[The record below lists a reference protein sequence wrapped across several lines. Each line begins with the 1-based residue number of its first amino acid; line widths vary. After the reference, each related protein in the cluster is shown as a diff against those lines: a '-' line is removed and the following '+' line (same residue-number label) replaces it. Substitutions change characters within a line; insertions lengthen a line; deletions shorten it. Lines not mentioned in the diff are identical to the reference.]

1 MNIYIHGQCIAIC
14 WMVNY
19 RKTKELGC
27 LDMADSS
34 DKDNKK
40 NMTESDHINKPGNYD
55 VTTIVIGGLKDFNV
69 IYKAIDSYFSIN
81 DTVEDLISGRN
92 EFNLRTER
100 SRVRIETAINQA
112 FLQFKN
118 QDHKDLIHSLFQ
130 SNAPRPDKEL
140 ILFWQFSLNNRL
152 FNDISSQVFIKTYLS
167 GRTHVSKG
175 DIIAFQKELFHQNKQ
190 LNINWSE
197 STINTLSTKY
207 LSIMTKFN
215 FLAGTRIKFF
225 RHIKIS
231 TESLVLFLYFAKLH
245 DPQVNNIIKNEFLPL
260 SFVASEDIRERLKKL
275 SLKGFFNMNFNGV
288 ALNIELTHSY
298 KGICDALYN

>member
-1 MNIYIHGQCIAIC
+1 
-14 WMVNY
+14 MVEPNN
-19 RKTKELGC
+19 TIEL
-27 LDMADSS
+27 
-34 DKDNKK
+34 
-40 NMTESDHINKPGNYD
+40 GNYD

-69 IYKAIDSYFSIN
+69 IYKAIDSYFSNN

-118 QDHKDLIHSLFQ
+118 QDHKDLIHSFFQ

-152 FNDISSQVFIKTYLS
+152 FNNISSQVFIKTYLS
-167 GRTHVSKG
+167 GRTHVSKD
-175 DIIAFQKELFHQNKQ
+175 DIIAYLKELFNQNKQ
-190 LNINWSE
+190 LNPNWSE

-207 LSIMTKFN
+207 LSVMTKLN
-215 FLAGTRIKFF
+215 FLEGTRIKSF

-231 TESLVLFLYFAKLH
+231 TESLVLFLYFAKLY
-245 DPQVNNIIKNEFLPL
+245 DPQANNILKNGMLPL
-260 SFVASEDIRERLKKL
+260 SFVLPDDIRERLKKL

-298 KGICDALYN
+298 KGIYDALYN